1 MGPGGPARQRG
12 SAGSTTNRRPDL
24 ERGPSRASVHTEAW
38 ARRTAR
44 APARRHATAAR
55 CRLAAMKNSF
65 QRSVQWSP
73 AMHREQPVG
82 GLRGGSVRRASG
94 VGKHLFRR
102 RGELEGH
109 GEHLHDGAKGLQ
121 PLGPSAGRAPAST
134 PTRSRDTMV
143 DGAAQVRGSSQPR
156 AAPAALL
163 DAIRVARERERSP
176 ELASPHVRFSGAVC
190 PLVSPQLY
198 FSPVHMPPLC
208 C

>member
-73 AMHREQPVG
+73 AIHREQPVG
-82 GLRGGSVRRASG
+82 RLRGGCARRATGVSNTWFVDQASWRGMASTSMMVPNDSSRSG
-94 VGKHLFRR
+94 RR
-102 RGELEGH
+102 RAANLPAH
-109 GEHLHDGAKGLQ
+109 QRCRRMDSTSHVW
-121 PLGPSAGRAPAST
+121 GPSHRRAQQLQRWPMRFVTPPAWWRVTNGPRQPSLCS
-134 PTRSRDTMV
+134 P
-143 DGAAQVRGSSQPR
+143 GS
-156 AAPAALL
+156 
-163 DAIRVARERERSP
+163 
-176 ELASPHVRFSGAVC
+176 
-190 PLVSPQLY
+190 
-198 FSPVHMPPLC
+198 
-208 C
+208 

>member
-1 MGPGGPARQRG
+1 MCPRGPARRLW
-12 SAGSTTNRRPDL
+12 SSGSTTHRRPDL

-82 GLRGGSVRRASG
+82 GLRGGSARRASG
-94 VGKHLFRR
+94 VGKHLIRR
-102 RGELEGH
+102 RSKLERPA
-109 GEHLHDGAKGLQ
+109 ERRQDGAEGLQ

-134 PTRSRDTMV
+134 PTWSV
-143 DGAAQVRGSSQPR
+143 DGRRLARLGHGSCNKRSGIRVRGT
-156 AAPAALL
+156 
-163 DAIRVARERERSP
+163 V
-176 ELASPHVRFSGAVC
+176 
-190 PLVSPQLY
+190 LVSENGP
-198 FSPVHMPPLC
+198 PVRHGLNGVWRGTKGRSGWPWRSLPWRW
-208 C
+208 